1 MRNRWS
7 EREAADCVAW
17 YEPRW
22 GTELALAAYSS
33 LLLHNDQSLA
43 PQGTGNVS
51 VKGTYT
57 NVFGEKVPAIFVI
70 EYGRGAATADY
81 PAHAA
86 LDLSYLR
93 RLRRLPDLPIDQM
106 LDEIHRHTML
116 DFRAPA
122 PCAEA
127 LVHAFL
133 PMKHIAHIHSDAL
146 SALTDRPDGCSAT
159 RRALGDQ
166 IVAMP
171 YSRPGFKLAKATVEA
186 FEALPEARAAIW
198 MHQGM
203 LTWGETAFA
212 AYSAAVDL
220 ITEVEECL
228 EREAS
233 RPIQVAFQ
241 TPPELALERTR
252 RAAPVLRGLLGEALR
267 SPTERLSRIL
277 IQPVTDA
284 VVLDLLASDHGK
296 ELAMTPPLDIHH
308 LKHTKP
314 LPMWLDAPDYED
326 PDRLR
331 GQLSEALAGYAREYE
346 AYFTRNAANGAQLHP
361 SDCVPRI
368 VLMPGLGALCAG
380 SDLETSSLV
389 RNVAFSTLAV
399 KARIAGVAN
408 YEALP
413 EAELFAME
421 HAVFVQDGID
431 ATAPLAGRV
440 ALVTGAAGA
449 IGAGISEG
457 LLRQGCAVA
466 LADLPGERLELLLE
480 EFRGQF
486 GDLAMALPFDV
497 TEPAQVAHAFG
508 RVILAWGGVDLVVL
522 NAGIALVS
530 SLAQMNLE
538 AFRRLERINIEG
550 TLNVLS
556 ESARH
561 FQLQR
566 GGGDVV
572 LISTKNVFAPGAKFG
587 AYSATKAAAHQLA
600 RIASLELAELGVR
613 VNMVAP
619 DNVFSHGSRSSGL
632 WAEVGADRARSKG
645 LQPKD
650 LPAYYQNRNLLKSK
664 IDASDV
670 ANAVLY
676 FATHQSPTTGAT
688 IPVDGGLPD
697 ATPR

>member
-1 MRNRWS
+1 
-7 EREAADCVAW
+7 
-17 YEPRW
+17 
-22 GTELALAAYSS
+22 LAAYSS
-33 LLLHNDQSLA
+33 LLLHDEQSLA
-43 PQGTGNVS
+43 PQGTSNVS
-51 VKGTYT
+51 AKGTRT
-57 NVFGEKVPAIFVI
+57 NPFGEKVSALFSV
-70 EYGRGAATADY
+70 EYKRGPVTADY

-86 LDLSYLR
+86 FDLSYLR
-93 RLRRLPDLPIDQM
+93 RLRCLSELPDDQM
-106 LDEIHRHTML
+106 LDESRTHTFF
-116 DFRAPA
+116 DFRAPIRS
-122 PCAEA
+122 AET

-133 PMKHIAHIHSDAL
+133 PMKYIVHVHAGAL
-146 SALTDRPDGCSAT
+146 SALTDRTDGCSVT
-159 RRALGDQ
+159 RRALGDR
-166 IVAMP
+166 IILMP
-171 YSRPGFKLAKATVEA
+171 YCKPGFELAKATVEA

-198 MHQGM
+198 MHHGM
-203 LTWGETAFA
+203 LTWGETASA

-220 ITEVEECL
+220 ITGIEECL
-228 EREAS
+228 ELQAS

-241 TPPELALERTR
+241 TPPDQARERVR
-252 RAAPVLRGLLGEALR
+252 RVAPVLRGLLGEALR
-267 SPTERLSRIL
+267 GPTERLSRIL
-277 IQPVTDA
+277 IQPVTDSA
-284 VVLDLLASDHGK
+284 ILDLLASDRGK
-296 ELAMTPPLDIHH
+296 QLAMTPPLDCHY
-308 LKHTKP
+308 LKHTRP
-314 LPMWLDAPDYED
+314 FPMWLDAPDYED
-326 PDRLR
+326 ADRLR
-331 GQLSEALAGYAREYE
+331 GQLSEALAEYAGEYQ
-346 AYFTRNAANGAQLHP
+346 AYFTRNAAIGAQPRP
-361 SDCVPRI
+361 SDSVPRI
-368 VLMPGLGALCAG
+368 VLMPGIGALCAG
-380 SDLETSSLV
+380 SDIETSSLV
-389 RNVAFSTLAV
+389 RDIAFSTLTV
-399 KARIAGVAN
+399 KARIANAAS
-408 YEALP
+408 YQALP

-421 HAVFVQDGID
+421 HALFEQKGID

-466 LADLPGERLELLLE
+466 LADLPGERLDLLLE
-480 EFRGQF
+480 EFRGQY
-486 GDLAMALPFDV
+486 GNLAMALPFDV
-497 TEPAQVAHAFG
+497 TEPAQVADAFG

-538 AFRRLERINIEG
+538 AFRRLERVNIEG

-566 GGGDVV
+566 AGGDVV

-619 DNVFSHGSRSSGL
+619 DNVFAYGSRGSGL

-664 IDASDV
+664 IGASDV

>member
-7 EREAADCVAW
+7 EGEAADCVAR
-17 YEPRW
+17 YDPRW

-33 LLLHNDQSLA
+33 ILLHNEQSLA
-43 PQGTGNVS
+43 PQGTSNVS
-51 VKGTYT
+51 VKGTHT
-57 NVFGEKVPAIFVI
+57 NVFGEKAPAIFVI
-70 EYGRGAATADY
+70 ECGRGPLTADY

-93 RLRRLPDLPIDQM
+93 RLRRLSELPDDQM
-106 LDEIHRHTML
+106 LDELRRHTMF
-116 DFRAPA
+116 DFHAPIRS
-122 PCAEA
+122 AET

-133 PMKHIAHIHSDAL
+133 PMKHIAHVHAGAL

-159 RRALGDQ
+159 RRALGDR
-166 IVAMP
+166 IVVVP
-171 YSRPGFKLAKATVEA
+171 YCRPGFELAKATVEA

-198 MHQGM
+198 VHHGM

-220 ITEVEECL
+220 ITEVEEYL
-228 EREAS
+228 ERQAS
-233 RPIQVAFQ
+233 RSIQVAFQ
-241 TPPELALERTR
+241 TPPELARERTR
-252 RAAPVLRGLLGEALR
+252 RVAPGLRGLLGEASR
-267 SPTERLSRIL
+267 DAKERLSRIL
-277 IQPVTDA
+277 IQPVSDA
-284 VVLDLLASDHGK
+284 AILDLLASDRGK
-296 ELAMTPPLDIHH
+296 QLAMTPPLDCHS

-314 LPMWLDAPDYED
+314 FPMWLDAPDYED
-326 PDRLR
+326 TDRLR
-331 GQLSEALAGYAREYE
+331 GQLSEALAEYAREYE
-346 AYFTRNAANGAQLHP
+346 AYFTRNAATGAQLRP
-361 SDCVPRI
+361 SDSVPRI

-380 SDLETSSLV
+380 SDLKTSSLV
-389 RNVAFSTLAV
+389 RDVAFSTLTV
-399 KARIAGVAN
+399 KARIADVAD

-421 HAVFVQDGID
+421 HAVFEQTGIH
-431 ATAPLAGRV
+431 AMALLAGRV

-480 EFRGQF
+480 EFRGQY

-497 TEPAQVAHAFG
+497 TEPAQVADAFG

-530 SLAQMNLE
+530 SLAQMDLE
-538 AFRRLERINIEG
+538 AFRRLERVNIEG

-566 GGGDVV
+566 AGGDVV

-619 DNVFSHGSRSSGL
+619 DNVFAHGSRGSGL

-645 LQPKD
+645 LQPED

-664 IDASDV
+664 ISASDV